1 MCVSLCECL
10 EIMFYICLSDN
21 SKLELSFEALTI
33 WLFNTCDIRLRSP
46 MLAKQRP
53 LVKGHWRILQGVY
66 RCWHAVAR
74 DMAGDGDGDDG
85 GGDVD
90 GDDNILVDYE
100 VCVCVFW

>member
-1 MCVSLCECL
+1 
-10 EIMFYICLSDN
+10 
-21 SKLELSFEALTI
+21 
-33 WLFNTCDIRLRSP
+33 

-66 RCWHAVAR
+66 RCWCAVAR
-74 DMAGDGDGDDG
+74 DMAGDGDGDG
-85 GGDVD
+85 GYCGGDGDVTGEVD